1 MSSPFAGLQGVQ
13 PEIPAAPTLPAWAQ
27 RYPFTQPPAKAAAP
41 RGPGLLGR
49 LFGGADPTRGGLLD
63 PLAAKQLG
71 AEGLTD
77 AGLAILEASG
87 RGAGIGQ
94 LLAAGVRGGRQGYQQ
109 GFESQIQS
117 RELARGTQMQQRR
130 QDVMAK
136 YAGKTDVA
144 SLQGMLAD
152 LIAMGDIEAAKPLA
166 GYLNAAVNAQAGE
179 RNAPK
184 PLEIK
189 TKNAA
194 GEPVTAL
201 VDPVTHAVLAE
212 YPSTD
217 TRSALDDLTKYQ
229 TESLLRQDR
238 RDLAQRRATIY
249 DDFRQDTKQHTA
261 AAQGF
266 AVLQSAMTDPKN
278 AASPIALL
286 YAYGKLLDP
295 GSVVREG
302 ELATLQKIGSYDQR
316 IASALQQAATGTMAP
331 EIRQYIF
338 QQAKAIAQ
346 GWASSFE
353 DYVAT
358 AKTRAQDAGVT
369 DIEARLTN
377 PFKRYGLGGAPA
389 TSNPLLQG
397 GP

>member
-1 MSSPFAGLQGVQ
+1 MGVPFATP
-13 PEIPAAPTLPAWAQ
+13 PEIPAAPVLPAWAQ
-27 RYPFTQPPAKAAAP
+27 TYPFRAP
-41 RGPGLLGR
+41 VRKPSAPQGPGLLGR
-49 LFGGADPTRGGLLD
+49 LFGGADPLRGGLLD

-71 AEGLTD
+71 ASGLTQ
-77 AGLAILEASG
+77 AGLAVLDASG
-87 RGAGIGQ
+87 QGAGIGQ
-94 LLAAGVRGGRQGYQQ
+94 LLAAGVRGGMGGYQQ
-109 GFESQIQS
+109 GFENQMQT
-117 RELARGTQMQQRR
+117 RELARGTAMQQRR
-130 QDVMAK
+130 REVMAK

-152 LIAMGDIEAAKPLA
+152 LIAIGDIDAAKPLA
-166 GYLNAAVNAQAGE
+166 GYLNAAVNAQAGSRTQQRPIE
-179 RNAPK
+179 V
-184 PLEIK
+184 K
-189 TKNAA
+189 TKNAE
-194 GEPVTAL
+194 GKPVTAL
-201 VDPVTHAVLAE
+201 IDPVTHQILAE
-212 YPSTD
+212 FPSVD
-217 TRSALDDLTKYQ
+217 TRSALDELTEYQ
-229 TESLLRQDR
+229 KASLTRQDR

-266 AVLQSAMTDPKN
+266 AVLQAAMTDPKN

-316 IASALQQAATGTMAP
+316 IASALQQAATGSMSP

-338 QQAKAIAQ
+338 NQAKAIAQ

-358 AKTRAQDAGVT
+358 ARTRAQDAGVT
-369 DIEARLTN
+369 DIESRLTN
-377 PFKRYGLGGAPA
+377 PFKRFGLGGAA
-389 TSNPLLQG
+389 FANPLLG
-397 GP
+397 GGK